1 MIPVGH
7 TALRRGTLATGAAA
21 RPASGHQAADEY
33 FESEALR
40 LGDVLVDLLLE
51 TFDTSWPEVREGAL
65 MAERSGF
72 AGVWVNDHLAGSVA
86 GASHVLE
93 CWTVLS
99 SLAVEVPRIGLGPL
113 VLNVANRDPAT
124 LAVMAATLQHVSG
137 GRLVMGLGA
146 GARAGSTY
154 AIEQE
159 ALGRRVV
166 GDAARRRGV
175 EQTIAELHRV
185 WSGAVG
191 PASGFLQPRPVPP
204 IVIAANGPKMAE
216 LAGRLGDGICVPFGP
231 GLADLI
237 SIARRAWSGSN
248 RGQPAFAGDRPAL
261 ILVPT
266 NPAARWSRP

>member
-1 MIPVGH
+1 
-7 TALRRGTLATGAAA
+7 
-21 RPASGHQAADEY
+21 
-33 FESEALR
+33 
-40 LGDVLVDLLLE
+40 LGGVLVDLLLE

-65 MAERSGF
+65 IAEGSGF

-99 SLAVEVPRIGLGPL
+99 ALAVEVPRIGLGPL
-113 VLNVANRDPAT
+113 VLNGANRDPAT

-137 GRLVMGLGA
+137 GRLVLGLGA

-175 EQTIAELHRV
+175 EEAIAQLHRV
-185 WSGAVG
+185 WSGAVP

-216 LAGRLGDGICVPFGP
+216 LAGRLGDGICVPVGP

-237 SIARRAWSGSN
+237 DVGRRAWSGSN
-248 RGQPAFAGDRPAL
+248 RGHPHLLTTALLSSWSQQTRLPVGLDLDRLIVYAAPPFAESVARLADVVGPWLEKAP
-261 ILVPT
+261 IT
-266 NPAARWSRP
+266 N